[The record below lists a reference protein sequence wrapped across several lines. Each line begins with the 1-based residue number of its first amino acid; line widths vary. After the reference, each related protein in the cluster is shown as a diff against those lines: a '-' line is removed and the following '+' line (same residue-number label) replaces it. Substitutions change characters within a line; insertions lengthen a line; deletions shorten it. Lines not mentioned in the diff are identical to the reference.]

1 MTVFKT
7 SITLLG
13 LMAGVG
19 VLLGFLEWVVPEPIM
34 RYANVPRVA
43 VVGVVGEL
51 PDPDHPH
58 PPCFVP

>member
-7 SITLLG
+7 SVTLLG

-19 VLLGFLEWVVPEPIM
+19 VLLGLLEWVAPEPSM

-43 VVGVVGEL
+43 VVGEL
-51 PDPDHPH
+51 PHSDHPH